1 MFKAILVEKGG
12 TGTTVHLA
20 DLDEAQ
26 LPDADVTVRVGY
38 STLNYKDALALTGR
52 APVIRKFPMI
62 PGIDLAGTVEASR
75 APGFAPGDVV
85 TLNGWGLGE
94 THFGGLAQKARVP
107 AEPLVKVP
115 APFSA
120 RDAAA

>member
-26 LPDADVTVRVGY
+26 LPDADVTVRVAY

-52 APVIRKFPMI
+52 APVIRKFPMV
-62 PGIDLAGTVEASR
+62 PGIDVAGTVEASR
-75 APGFAPGDVV
+75 SPEFTVGDAVV
-85 TLNGWGLGE
+85 LNGWGLGE
-94 THFGGLAQKARVP
+94 TSFGGLAERARV
-107 AEPLVKVP
+107 AADGLVRIP
-115 APFSA
+115 APFDP
-120 RDAAA
+120 R